1 VLKLPW
7 QTFSN
12 LIIVCC
18 YDNEP
23 TILNI
28 DTACNKLKCKM
39 ANSIFHNYVPII
51 FYYSLNYLMELEWCR
66 PEICQLVR
74 VCIDGKQSDESIFR
88 KIGVFNRLKIS

>member
-1 VLKLPW
+1 MYKKSHKPRAFVTLTSDKVSPNFASGLNVLKLPW
-7 QTFSN
+7 QIFSN

-28 DTACNKLKCKM
+28 DTACNKLKYKM

-51 FYYSLNYLMELEWCR
+51 
-66 PEICQLVR
+66 IH
-74 VCIDGKQSDESIFR
+74 
-88 KIGVFNRLKIS
+88 

>member
-1 VLKLPW
+1 MCLIKLPW

-18 YDNEP
+18 YDNES

-39 ANSIFHNYVPII
+39 ANSIFHNYLPII
-51 FYYSLNYLMELEWCR
+51 LFGQKKDLFCSTLSEFENFLLCERIL
-66 PEICQLVR
+66 INLTTCQNET
-74 VCIDGKQSDESIFR
+74 SS
-88 KIGVFNRLKIS
+88 

>member
-1 VLKLPW
+1 MTIENNKMW

-18 YDNEP
+18 YDNES

-39 ANSIFHNYVPII
+39 ANSIFHYYLLFFII
-51 FYYSLNYLMELEWCR
+51 H
-66 PEICQLVR
+66 
-74 VCIDGKQSDESIFR
+74 
-88 KIGVFNRLKIS
+88 

>member
-1 VLKLPW
+1 MHLSLWHRIKLALTLHLDKMYLLKLPW

-28 DTACNKLKCKM
+28 DTACNKLKCEM
-39 ANSIFHNYVPII
+39 ANSIFHNYLPII
-51 FYYSLNYLMELEWCR
+51 
-66 PEICQLVR
+66 IH
-74 VCIDGKQSDESIFR
+74 
-88 KIGVFNRLKIS
+88 